1 MWHWGFL
8 AWCWREQVSSGGMG
22 GRVNLLQFDFMQST
36 ETVLTGL
43 VWLAVL
49 VAFYYIRHQ
58 VDARGLS
65 RKRLLQR
72 GWLP

>member
-1 MWHWGFL
+1 
-8 AWCWREQVSSGGMG
+8 MG

-58 VDARGLS
+58 VTRAGCHGKDSSKEDGS
-65 RKRLLQR
+65 HD
-72 GWLP
+72 